1 MSDCPDFITIDA
13 YEHPPGGN
21 VLWRR
26 RVRRA
31 LASRLPGLR
40 AATVNHAN
48 NGTHAMIPRV
58 VPAGS
63 ALVMAWESRDAAE
76 AAWCGP
82 LRGLMDGR
90 GAFSLDGEVVRSR
103 VEADGDNWHGWSPR
117 AGTAEALDAKEPLVA
132 IVHGVLHPRSLVRF
146 LRNNAHAA
154 SRAAHHPG
162 HRGSIDISSQLPFE
176 HTSISLWKTLKMAQD
191 YAYAPGGH
199 ATAMSFA
206 RTQHTHRTG
215 VYLQVRPLASSGSLG
230 LAEPAFPELP
240 PARRG
245 RRNI

>member
-1 MSDCPDFITIDA
+1 MPDCPDFVTIDA
-13 YEHPPGGN
+13 YERPPGGN

-31 LASRLPGLR
+31 LASHLPGLR
-40 AATVNHAN
+40 AVTVNHAN

-63 ALVMAWESRDAAE
+63 ALVMAWESRDSAE

-103 VEADGDNWHGWSPR
+103 VETDGDNWHGWSPR
-117 AGTAEALDAKEPLVA
+117 ADAAVALDAKEPLVA
-132 IVHGVLHPRSLVRF
+132 IVHGVLHPRSLARF

-240 PARRG
+240 PACRG
-245 RRNI
+245 RHNI